1 MLVKALDRAKTRN
14 EASLKS
20 TSWRGAP
27 TGLTMER
34 AVKCSSA
41 AIATLREVMR
51 SGDLRELE
59 AASSAAKCALIAA
72 AEALRGPIGARVR
85 GPGVRSIDVVA
96 RQMGDSV
103 RIQNARNAAREAW
116 RAHLMEEDPAGYA
129 ERLEEGGPGRRRH
142 VDRRVRDVVVDKALL
157 LRPRP

>member
-27 TGLTMER
+27 TCLNMER

-51 SGDLRELE
+51 SSQVPSGRYRSTQQSTYPLPAALSPCLSHSSHTQNTPCELRVTCELCVRVICVCLRE
-59 AASSAAKCALIAA
+59 
-72 AEALRGPIGARVR
+72 
-85 GPGVRSIDVVA
+85 
-96 RQMGDSV
+96 
-103 RIQNARNAAREAW
+103 
-116 RAHLMEEDPAGYA
+116 
-129 ERLEEGGPGRRRH
+129 
-142 VDRRVRDVVVDKALL
+142 
-157 LRPRP
+157 